1 MPDPFP
7 FSADVLP
14 EHLLLLSL
22 FNLLHL
28 VVWLAALVIGFR
40 RRWWWGLILLMPLL
54 YPFGLLVLILKRA
67 RKMGWVVAT
76 HALLLVLWFAAG
88 AYMKSREW
96 HQLLAAEEALLARGE
111 VLDPARLYNAP
122 EVVPDKNVWDHP
134 LLITL
139 AEAGQSDDRNIDDIL
154 DQRPSKPDAGKLA
167 RERMEK
173 EYGWMALPS
182 GPPQDLRFAQAEKRP
197 SAAYQ
202 ALQALYELAWAQKY
216 EEDLLREESDL
227 SEESF
232 ENLESLL
239 NALKPSYETHKG
251 RYSAIVEAFKREQD
265 VYPFAFENGPAMLL
279 PHLGYIKKLAQVT
292 RQRIL
297 WEAYAREADAAFQTM
312 QDMFVIHRAGMSDVL
327 ICRLVEM
334 ACWKAGLEG
343 LVAIQN
349 KHLWSDDQ
357 WRWMASALAEIRL
370 EKGIP
375 GAMDMERSA
384 FVPWLK
390 EQADENVLQVI
401 SVVDALGGPGQRP
414 FSPAQ
419 RLWMGPLG
427 FWVQYPMQAFYIKQI
442 RLLHHSYDYLGKE
455 AENIVDQFQH
465 RPWSELEAQLPDY
478 DDREFGLLSAILT
491 PALRVYDRFYSAQ
504 LMVEIAKASVP
515 LERFYLKHG
524 RYPEQLEDLVPEF
537 CDVMPQDPMSSQ
549 PFHYR
554 RLGSDGFELYSVG
567 WNGKDEGGFPGLL
580 PVHWRDRSWNYED
593 EPDDVLWR
601 VEGREETFPVVLR
614 EPEDDEDESSMMQ
627 DIEMMKRYGLL
638 PEGFDDWGED
648 DLEEE
653 K

>member
-1 MPDPFP
+1 MLGPFP

-14 EHLLLLSL
+14 EHLLLFSQL
-22 FNLLHL
+22 NLLHL
-28 VVWLAALVIGFR
+28 IVWLIAVIIGFR
-40 RRWWWGLILLMPLL
+40 RRWWWGLILLMPLM

-67 RKMGWVVAT
+67 RRIGWVVAT
-76 HALLLVLWFAAG
+76 HGLLVVLWFVAG
-88 AYMKSREW
+88 AYLKSSEL
-96 HQLLAAEEALLARGE
+96 HQLLAEEEVLLARGE
-111 VLDPARLYNAP
+111 ELDPAGLYNAP
-122 EVVPDKNVWDHP
+122 EVVPEKNVWDHP

-139 AEAGQSDDRNIDDIL
+139 AEAGQSDDRNIDDL
-154 DQRPSKPDAGKLA
+154 FDQRPSKPDAGDLA
-167 RERMEK
+167 RGRMEE
-173 EYGWMALPS
+173 EYGWMTLPS
-182 GPPQDLRFAQAEKRP
+182 GPPQDLRFAQAKKRP

-202 ALQALYELAWAQKY
+202 ALKALYELAWAQKY
-216 EEDLLREESDL
+216 EEELLRDEGDV

-232 ENLESLL
+232 ENLEALL
-239 NALKPSYETHKG
+239 NNLKQSYETNKS
-251 RYSAIVEAFKREQD
+251 RYSAIVEALRREQD

-279 PHLGYIKKLAQVT
+279 PHLTYMKKLAQRT

-297 WEAYAREADAAFQTM
+297 WEAYAREADASFQTM
-312 QDMFVIHRAGMSDVL
+312 QDMFVIHRTGMSDVL

-349 KHLWSDDQ
+349 QHLWSDEQ
-357 WRWMASALAEIRL
+357 WRWIASALAEIHL

-375 GAMDMERSA
+375 GAIDMERSA

-419 RLWMGPLG
+419 RFLMGPLG
-427 FWVQYPMQAFYIKQI
+427 FWLQYPMQAFYIKQI
-442 RLLHHSYDYLGKE
+442 RLLHNSYDYLSKE
-455 AENIVDQFQH
+455 AENMVDQFQH
-465 RPWSELEAQLPDY
+465 RPWSELEVYLPDY
-478 DDREFGLLSAILT
+478 DGREFGLLSGMMT
-491 PALRVYDRFYSAQ
+491 PALRAYDRFYSAQ
-504 LMVEIAKASVP
+504 LMVEMAKASVP

-524 RYPEQLEDLVPEF
+524 RYPEQLEHLVPEF

-567 WNGKDEGGFPGLL
+567 WNGKDEGGFPGEGSA
-580 PVHWRDRSWNYED
+580 HQKRDDSES
-593 EPDDVLWR
+593 EPSPDDVLWR

-614 EPEDDEDESSMMQ
+614 EPENDEDESSMMM

-638 PEGFDDWGED
+638 PEGVDHREEA
-648 DLEEE
+648 DLED
-653 K
+653 